1 MVLNME
7 KRVYVCKS
15 GLRLSYI
22 LYRTDPSDRSVLPA
36 ILYLHGADGRGD
48 EIDTLLKI
56 ETLPSQ
62 ILAGKHAFPEN
73 AVVIAPQCPA
83 YENWSVIAEDVMD
96 LMEHLIDTQ
105 GLDRS
110 RISLTGCSLGGMGT
124 FSLGI
129 RYPDF
134 FSCLVPV
141 CASVDPASCSVLTR
155 QPVRIFHGELDTGMG
170 FSVVDADRVIRENG
184 GQSEL
189 VMISDWGHEIR
200 WIYYDPGF
208 AVIPWML
215 RQRKRTGGNV

>member
-1 MVLNME
+1 MYQPGSVAGTFLSAVLNME

-62 ILAGKHAFPEN
+62 ILAGKHTFPEN

-96 LMEHLIDTQ
+96 LMEYLIDSER
-105 GLDRS
+105 LDRS

-134 FSCLVPV
+134 F
-141 CASVDPASCSVLTR
+141 PASCRSARASIPRHARSSYASPSGSSTVNWTR
-155 QPVRIFHGELDTGMG
+155 EWAFPSWR
-170 FSVVDADRVIRENG
+170 
-184 GQSEL
+184 
-189 VMISDWGHEIR
+189 
-200 WIYYDPGF
+200 
-208 AVIPWML
+208 
-215 RQRKRTGGNV
+215 RTA